1 MADPRNE
8 VLDWSEQGRIPPG
21 KLRAALE
28 AAGALPS
35 AAQWRRFLD
44 RLLLWM
50 GSVMLASSAIFFFAF
65 NWDEMGR
72 LAKIGLVEALL
83 DRKTT
88 RLNSSHIQ
96 KSRMPSSA

>member
-35 AAQWRRFLD
+35 AAEWRRFLD
-44 RLLLWM
+44 RL
-50 GSVMLASSAIFFFAF
+50 
-65 NWDEMGR
+65 
-72 LAKIGLVEALL
+72 
-83 DRKTT
+83 DRKST
-88 RLNSSHIQ
+88 RLNSSHSRA
-96 KSRMPSSA
+96 SRMPSSA